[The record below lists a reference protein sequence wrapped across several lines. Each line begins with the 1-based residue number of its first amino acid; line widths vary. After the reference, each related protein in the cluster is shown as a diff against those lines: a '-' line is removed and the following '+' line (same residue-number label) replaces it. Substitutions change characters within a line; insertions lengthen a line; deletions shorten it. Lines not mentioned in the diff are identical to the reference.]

1 MAITL
6 SALNSE
12 WVLNVNSR
20 EQASHI
26 KFNMGNADQR
36 NEQKILSRIIQE
48 YAEMWADVILD
59 KNLVKSHLE
68 ITRDINHLDGLI
80 ARRHAQKLNTDSY
93 LKIANQLARLEKII
107 REKLGSSTA

>member
-68 ITRDINHLDGLI
+68 ITRDINYLDGLI